1 MLSHIYSVYWE
12 HYATKES
19 IMEQIKIDGM
29 AVSMRMCIST
39 GEIERRIQERV
50 QKKRSRER
58 PRKRWLDMRK

>member
-39 GEIERRIQERV
+39 GEIERRIQE
-50 QKKRSRER
+50 KRSRER